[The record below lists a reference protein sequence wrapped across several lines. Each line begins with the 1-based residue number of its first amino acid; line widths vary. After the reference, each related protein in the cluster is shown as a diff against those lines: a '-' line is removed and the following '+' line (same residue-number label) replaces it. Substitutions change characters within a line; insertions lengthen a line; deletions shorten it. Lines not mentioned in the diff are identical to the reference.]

1 MRLNDAFRKT
11 LLQAAKKNFFFFIF
25 CSFLGNFGT
34 ENIIKEKKNGQVLN
48 KPQMRLLLKIPGG
61 IFYLLWL
68 THSLFQILL
77 IPFPFE
83 AIAPAVLLPTV
94 A

>member
-1 MRLNDAFRKT
+1 
-11 LLQAAKKNFFFFIF
+11 
-25 CSFLGNFGT
+25 
-34 ENIIKEKKNGQVLN
+34 
-48 KPQMRLLLKIPGG
+48 MRLLLKIPGG

-68 THSLFQILL
+68 THTLFQILL

>member
-1 MRLNDAFRKT
+1 M
-11 LLQAAKKNFFFFIF
+11 
-25 CSFLGNFGT
+25 
-34 ENIIKEKKNGQVLN
+34 LN

-61 IFYLLWL
+61 TFYLLWL
-68 THSLFQILL
+68 TYTLFQILL
-77 IPFPFE
+77 IPFPFK